1 MGEPLVDPR
10 SGEVLVSAADGYGYV
25 APAEQGDF
33 SGQQVGYP
41 QGEGRGAVVPVQQG
55 PLAYYQQSG
64 LGEQI
69 PPQQVG
75 APGPVLPVNEPQP
88 SVADRAAGA
97 FAPQYPQAFGA
108 QPSAPVQPQYAPA
121 PVSPSGRSKGSC
133 GCW

>member
-25 APAEQGDF
+25 APADQGDF

-64 LGEQI
+64 LGEHV
-69 PPQQVG
+69 PPHPHPRRIHPSQ
-75 APGPVLPVNEPQP
+75 AHPPLPPISPTRDISRAFLQP
-88 SVADRAAGA
+88 IT
-97 FAPQYPQAFGA
+97 
-108 QPSAPVQPQYAPA
+108 
-121 PVSPSGRSKGSC
+121 
-133 GCW
+133 